1 MTNESDNIADSLDIL
16 HENNPNVSDGRW
28 LEELTVSA
36 APHLREW
43 DVSDAWLWADWPH
56 RKDLIGVSAQDL
68 GIDAVMRRRS
78 DGRFI
83 AVQCKARKLDAE
95 GKGDSIHKGEIDK
108 FASLTSRDKDY
119 WAERWIVTN
128 GANEIGA
135 NADVIVKDKALPIK
149 LVNIHHDI
157 KAQSG
162 GAAVDEE
169 IGDGS
174 RVSRQ
179 AMQDEAVETS
189 VSLLR
194 EHERSDSGGLPIG
207 QARGRLILPC
217 GTGKTRISLRIV
229 EELSDN
235 GDIAVV
241 LCPSIALVA
250 QLRKEYLIHAQSPIR
265 ALAVCSDETAGY
277 DPKKEGSRD
286 TGKDPWVDN
295 SNVSASE
302 IKGQVTTDAAEIGAW
317 ITDAQSAGQLNVIF
331 GTYQSGSRVAQA
343 LRETNT
349 TAKIIVADEA
359 HRTSGLRRKKSRAA
373 QLANTEKRILDFTL
387 CHDNDQFPA
396 TYRVY
401 QTATPR
407 LWDTSQVQGGKPSDY
422 IVRSMDDETVFGVEL
437 YRKSYKEA
445 VENGWL
451 SDYRIIALGV
461 NDREAYEAANA
472 LAKMTK
478 SKGRRALTAHD
489 FIRGLGFTLAMGG
502 ALRGSDEGDVKIASA
517 IAFMNTVDKSKNMAA
532 DLESDVVREWLD
544 RWMSDNRAGASGA
557 KFNLEHLDASS
568 NVTKREQAKDRLA
581 EACEAE
587 PHGVINV
594 GIFGEGTD
602 SPSLSAVAFLEPRK
616 SPIDVVQAVGRAM
629 RVAEGKKM
637 GYIICPIVFP
647 VDKDPEV
654 WLSTAPESEWKEL
667 GQILLALRA
676 HDDRIENEL
685 QDLLQMYVPPS
696 PEYERNVVTLAMD
709 ETKRVR
715 HWEHVGKVGSVFGS
729 IRRALSGQSPMHA
742 EFRPLTD
749 EPLVL
754 SNGADAIDNSD
765 PAQPVMGGALDEA
778 RREPKTLEHGQIY
791 TGKRN
796 SDGSIEVR
804 RDAIV
809 RRKPAAGKAV
819 GEIDLEKSKKRG
831 REMINKNVGQ
841 KVTQD
846 AESKRA
852 KRAERAARGSAQLAM
867 EQLNWDEYGNAI
879 TVNLLRKSGLT
890 GNRVQRDL
898 NILEGCVMHAAH
910 ELRASGLKEALDA
923 HFQLD
928 NLQADKRAKQADGCV
943 TASLIM
949 MNAAMLH
956 QRIANGAWL
965 RGVSD
970 LSEIKNAVNIRRDL
984 VRQWHLITRWDFNAV
999 LVPAIAV
1006 IEAIEDTM
1014 LLDGLDKALRHIT
1027 AEAERIAE
1035 TYADMGS
1042 DHAGPLFN
1050 KVMGNQASDGAFFT
1064 RPTAASLAARLT
1076 LDACGDVDWRD
1087 PAVWREHKTIDIACG
1102 SGTLLA
1108 AMLTD
1113 MKRRAKEKGA
1123 SDAELAALQKL
1134 AVEEVI
1140 KGLDI
1145 NPVSLQLAAAQLTAG
1160 NHDIRYKRMGLH
1172 QMPYGPSKDDPSR
1185 VFAGTLELLGQSKIV
1200 PQPGQFDLGD
1210 DAIGSQGVWSEGDDA
1225 ELEDAVDAAK
1235 DARIV
1240 IMNPPFTNRVGMG
1253 DKYPMS
1259 IRESLRRRV
1268 DAMEN
1273 KLIQSDSELEGFVNR
1288 RSVGPLFE
1296 ALPDKVMTRDSGVLA
1311 MIWPTIAA
1319 SSPAGMRKRQML
1331 AARWHVDSILT
1342 CHELGNV
1349 NMSQST
1355 GINESIVILKRN
1367 HDRNVDTRIIAMDR
1381 FPRDEWEVEEF
1392 HKSLGQC
1399 STGRIP
1405 GGWGRVSYWPI
1416 ERIKA
1421 GDWSAAIWRSD
1432 ILARAAV
1439 ETTERQGMYTMSEM
1453 GIVPNL
1459 TRVDLTSRAVK
1470 YRRLD
1475 RYEDGAI
1482 PVLDSKGA
1490 DGQQKIEGK
1499 PDAYWISDTG
1509 EEGAIAGKYGH
1520 FSISEGCA
1528 SSTGRLFAV
1537 ANKERYVGGAWMPVS
1552 SLNFEEA
1559 KALAVYINSTMGR
1572 MQLMRNA
1579 GRTLG
1584 FPRYRP
1590 AGVGYVRIPDIKDM
1604 IILNVLVECW
1614 EQTKDMLVP
1623 QFRDGEC
1630 EVRRLWDEAVAEA
1643 MGWDPKELERYRL
1656 LLHQEPHVRGLG
1668 YGQYAEELPEDAE
1681 YDAIAVD

>member
-1 MTNESDNIADSLDIL
+1 MTNESDNIVAALDIL
-16 HENNPNVSDGRW
+16 QENNPNASDGRW

-83 AVQCKARKLDAE
+83 AVQCKARKLDDE
-95 GKGDSIHKGEIDK
+95 GKGDPIHKGEIDK

-169 IGDGS
+169 ICDGS

-189 VSLLR
+189 VRLLR

-343 LRETNT
+343 LRETST

-387 CHDNDQFPA
+387 CHDNDKFPA
-396 TYRVY
+396 IYRVY

-461 NDREAYEAANA
+461 NDRDAYEAANA

-502 ALRGSDEGDVKIASA
+502 ALRGSDEGDVKIESA

-544 RWMSDNRAGASGA
+544 RWMSENRAGASGA

-809 RRKPAAGKAV
+809 RKKPAAGKAV

-984 VRQWHLITRWDFNAV
+984 VRQWNLITRWDFNAV

-1240 IMNPPFTNRVGMG
+1240 IMNPPYTSRVRMG
-1253 DKYPMS
+1253 EKFSPI
-1259 IRESLRRRV
+1259 IRGKLRRRMDGLV
-1268 DAMEN
+1268 N
-1273 KLIQSDSELEGFVNR
+1273 KLDLADADASMVDSSNA
-1288 RSVGPLFE
+1288 VGPLFV
-1296 ALPDKVMTRDSGVLA
+1296 ALAEKAIRPDDGTLTIVS
-1311 MIWPTIAA
+1311 PTISLSAP
-1319 SSPAGMRKRQML
+1319 SGLGQRIHL
-1331 AARWHVDSILT
+1331 ARRFRIHTILT
-1342 CHELGNV
+1342 CHELGNIA
-1349 NMSQST
+1349 MSQNT
-1355 GINESIVILKRN
+1355 AINESVIIATRAG
-1367 HDRNVDTRIIAMDR
+1367 DRENETRIINLDR
-1381 FPRDEWEVEEF
+1381 FPMNEEEMNDF
-1392 HKSLGQC
+1392 HLSLNACERGE
-1399 STGRIP
+1399 IP
-1405 GGWGRVSYWPI
+1405 NGWGNISFCSAEKMRN
-1416 ERIKA
+1416 
-1421 GDWSAAIWRSD
+1421 GDWSAAIWRDEELSFAASRFAYD
-1432 ILARAAV
+1432 RSMSMMGECGFIPNHTGRDLVRAHALH
-1439 ETTERQGMYTMSEM
+1439 R
-1453 GIVPNL
+1453 
-1459 TRVDLTSRAVK
+1459 RVDQN
-1470 YRRLD
+1470 YP
-1475 RYEDGAI
+1475 GAI
-1482 PVLDSKGA
+1482 PVIDSKGA
-1490 DGQQKIEGK
+1490 DGQRFIQSI
-1499 PDAYWISDTG
+1499 PDAFWAMDH
-1509 EEGAIAGKYGH
+1509 EGPSSVDGKQSYLLITEGH
-1520 FSISEGCA
+1520 A
-1528 SSTGRLFAV
+1528 SATGRLTAV
-1537 ANKERYVGGAWMPVS
+1537 ADHNAYVGNSWMPVPNMLLS
-1552 SLNFEEA
+1552 NA
-1559 KALAVYINSTMGR
+1559 KALAVFLNSTAGR
-1572 MQLMRNA
+1572 LQLMRNA
-1579 GRTLG
+1579 GRKLE
-1584 FPRYRP
+1584 FPLYRP
-1590 AGVGYVRIPDIKDM
+1590 AGVANIRIPDIEDER
-1604 IILNVLVECW
+1604 IVAILSACYER
-1614 EQTKDMLVP
+1614 TKDMLVP